1 MKLEITKK
9 ELEFDEEI
17 KRKVDIVC
25 KFCHTKAKYVNGSVR
40 TIDKTNLAYV
50 EPHRIYIDS
59 LVFLIFNGSES
70 IFLNSL
76 TNRYELKDLERILK
90 SSEKGLVV

>member
-17 KRKVDIVC
+17 KRKVNIVC
-25 KFCHTKAKYVNGSVR
+25 SFCHKKAKYINGSIR
-40 TIDKTNLAYV
+40 TINKTNLAYV

-59 LVFLIFNGSES
+59 LVFLVFNNSES
-70 IFLNSL
+70 IFLSI
-76 TNRYELKDLERILK
+76 TERTK
-90 SSEKGLVV
+90 KGLVI